1 MVSPCPLARS
11 IMRCDCATCRNFKPD
26 TGQDLDIG
34 DVVRG
39 LKAGKEYT
47 RPGFPVDWSVML
59 VEDMLRFI
67 TPKGLSEVPYTM
79 TTGDIM
85 ATDWKEVINTPEKQR
100 NKQ

>member
-1 MVSPCPLARS
+1 
-11 IMRCDCATCRNFKPD
+11 
-26 TGQDLDIG
+26 
-34 DVVRG
+34 
-39 LKAGKEYT
+39 
-47 RPGFPVDWSVML
+47 ML